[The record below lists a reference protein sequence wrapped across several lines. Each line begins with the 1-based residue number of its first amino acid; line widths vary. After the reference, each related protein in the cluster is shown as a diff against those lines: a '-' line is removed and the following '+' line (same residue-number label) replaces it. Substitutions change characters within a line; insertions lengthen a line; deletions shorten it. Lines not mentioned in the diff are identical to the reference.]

1 MAKPKPKRQPAQR
14 LTAVAVAT
22 MKPGKRRREIP
33 DADSGGLKL
42 IVQPSGTKSWA
53 VKFRRPNGKLVKL
66 TLGPVDQS
74 GREAASEPQIGDPLT
89 LKAARVLALTLVRQ
103 RARNVDVFAEHHSTR
118 RRQRSALMEASAYT
132 YPHAVRAFIDDHRV
146 DRTGQK
152 PRRWREVAKLL
163 GLAYPLAGGEPTHI
177 KHGLCDRWRE
187 KPIASINGDD
197 IYSVIEEARRSGVPG
212 LVRRNTGT
220 SDPRG
225 RRMADALGTMFKWLQ
240 KHRRIAT
247 DPCFGIHRPPPPAA
261 RDRVLNA
268 KTDVRAADELRWFWT
283 ACEAVGPPF
292 GALCKLL
299 LLTGC
304 RLNEIA
310 RMTRD
315 ELSDDLATLRLPGT
329 RTKNGLPHN
338 VPLPLLAREIIA
350 NMPQLAGCNYMFST
364 NGKTP
369 VSGFSKYK
377 ARFDAVM
384 LAAAKAEQGR
394 TTTLTPWRLHDLR
407 RSCSTGM
414 ASIGIPPHIIE
425 AALNHVSGAKSGVA
439 GTYNREQY
447 EPEKR
452 AALERWADHVAGI
465 VNGYARAGNFVPL
478 REPA

>member
-1 MAKPKPKRQPAQR
+1 MANRNLKRQPAQR
-14 LTAVAVAT
+14 LTAVAIAAI
-22 MKPGKRRREIP
+22 KPGRQRREIP

-42 IVQPSGTKSWA
+42 IVQPSGAKSWA

-66 TLGPVDQS
+66 TLGPLDQS
-74 GREAASEPQIGDPLT
+74 GREAPTEPQVGDPLT

-103 RARNVDVFAEHHSTR
+103 RARNVDVFAEHHIAR
-118 RRQRSALMEASAYT
+118 RRQRSAVVEASAHT
-132 YPHAVRAFIDDHRV
+132 YPHAARAFIDDHRV

-152 PRRWREVAKLL
+152 PRRWLEVAKLL
-163 GLAYPLAGGEPTHI
+163 GLAYPPAGGEPIHV

-197 IYSVIEEARRSGVPG
+197 IYTVIEEARRSGVPG

-225 RRMADALGTMFKWLQ
+225 RRMADALGTMFNWLK
-240 KHRRIAT
+240 KHRRITA

-261 RDRVLNA
+261 RDRVLNV
-268 KTDVRAADELRWFWT
+268 KTDIRGADELRWFWT
-283 ACEAVGPPF
+283 ASDAVGPPF

-315 ELSDDLATLRLPGT
+315 ELSDDFATLRLPGT

-338 VPLPLLAREIIA
+338 VPLPPLGREIIA
-350 NMPQLAGCNYMFST
+350 NLSQLAGCNYVFST

-377 ARFDAVM
+377 ARFDAAM
-384 LAAAKAEQGR
+384 WAAAKMERGR
-394 TTTLTPWRLHDLR
+394 TATVTPWRLHDLR
-407 RSCSTGM
+407 RSCATGM
-414 ASIGIPPHIIE
+414 AGIGIPPHIIE
-425 AALNHVSGAKSGVA
+425 AALNHVSGAKGGVA

-452 AALERWADHVAGI
+452 AALERWADHIASIVAG
-465 VNGYARAGNFVPL
+465 RAGNVVPL
-478 REPA
+478 RGRS